1 MHLGSEN
8 RFICKTWPLSLHN
21 CGRGPVAL
29 FSTRWLSGEADA
41 DGSRLRC
48 GVSACPVRRSLPCR
62 EARCA
67 SLVSWEFVSGTRVLS
82 TTQPLA
88 KIGAVAASVGVVLLI
103 VSTLLHPL
111 NSDPSDAPAA
121 FAEYAADSHYVW
133 IHLGQFA
140 GFFGLGMGLVAFA
153 ATLEA
158 GRAAAWAR
166 VGVAGTVASIA
177 LAAALQAVD
186 GVALKATVDRWAGAG
201 EARWLVYEAAHA
213 VRQVEI
219 GLASFLSVLFGLTLL
234 AFSLAILLSTGYP
247 AWLGVIGFLD
257 GLGMAAAGTAQASM
271 GFSGLAMTLSML
283 ATSMFLVWMIL
294 AGILMWR
301 LAFTSSRDR
310 NTA

>member
-1 MHLGSEN
+1 
-8 RFICKTWPLSLHN
+8 
-21 CGRGPVAL
+21 
-29 FSTRWLSGEADA
+29 
-41 DGSRLRC
+41 
-48 GVSACPVRRSLPCR
+48 
-62 EARCA
+62 
-67 SLVSWEFVSGTRVLS
+67 LS

-88 KIGAVAASVGVVLLI
+88 RLGAVATLLGVVLLI

-111 NSDPSDAPAA
+111 NSNPSDAPAA

-140 GFFGLGMGLVAFA
+140 GFVGLGTGLVAFA

-177 LAAALQAVD
+177 VATALQAVD
-186 GVALKATVDRWAGAG
+186 GVALKATVDRWAGATG
-201 EARWLVYEAAHA
+201 EARGLVYEAALA

-234 AFSLAILLSTGYP
+234 AFSLAIFQSIRYP
-247 AWLGVIGFLD
+247 TWLGVIGFLD
-257 GLGMAAAGTAQASM
+257 GWGMLAAGAAQASL

-283 ATSMFLVWMIL
+283 ATSTLLVWMIL

-301 LAFTSSRDR
+301 LASQSS
-310 NTA
+310 